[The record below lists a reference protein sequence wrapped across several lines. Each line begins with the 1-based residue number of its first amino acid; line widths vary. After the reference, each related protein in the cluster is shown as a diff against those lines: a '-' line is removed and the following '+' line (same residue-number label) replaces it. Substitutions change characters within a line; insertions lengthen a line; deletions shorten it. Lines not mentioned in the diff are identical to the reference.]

1 MAGRAA
7 GVMGCAV
14 SADLAVGV
22 WDELLRFWS
31 LPGPVSGNLESWLFG
46 GSESGRFLWQAG
58 CELPA
63 GTGLRWM
70 S

>member
-14 SADLAVGV
+14 SEDLAVGV
-22 WDELLRFWS
+22 WDELLRFWR

-46 GSESGRFLWQAG
+46 GSERGRFWWQAG

-63 GTGLRWM
+63 GTGIRWM